1 MGPQDTP
8 DVMDDDDNHVSSEI
22 YEEIDYTSPS
32 KPTFNPSYEVSRFE
46 FSTPHDNSVMVDSD
60 GDLIVPRRKF
70 SRKNYVD
77 IENKRSTVLGL
88 VGLQV
93 WRGALLLADW
103 LIYNSKNIQKGT
115 HILELGSGVGLSSII
130 ASMFSPVFCTDIDKG
145 DIMPLIKH
153 NVQKNTRLVQ
163 NPVEVIELNFNSETL
178 PSTIAE
184 ALPNIPVI
192 IAADVIYDDTLTDAF
207 ISTVRKLLAPPGDR
221 SIYVALEK
229 RYVFTIADCDSVAP
243 CYEYFM
249 RCLKEANGINSEELA
264 LDFPQ
269 YFRYERV
276 KELAMWK
283 LSKS

>member
-130 ASMFSPVFCTDIDKG
+130 ASMFSPVFCT
-145 DIMPLIKH
+145 
-153 NVQKNTRLVQ
+153 
-163 NPVEVIELNFNSETL
+163 
-178 PSTIAE
+178 
-184 ALPNIPVI
+184 
-192 IAADVIYDDTLTDAF
+192 VIYDDTLTDAF